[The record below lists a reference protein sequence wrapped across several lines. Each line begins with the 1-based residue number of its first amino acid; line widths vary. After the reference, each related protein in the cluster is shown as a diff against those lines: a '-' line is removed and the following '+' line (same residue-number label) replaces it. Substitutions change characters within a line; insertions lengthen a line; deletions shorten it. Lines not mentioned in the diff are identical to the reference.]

1 MTVACNQR
9 RKTRAAAPARGATL
23 RRGLRLATSRNVAA
37 WDIERVDDRI
47 ALSGELRIADGPEI
61 WRALRQ
67 LARPTSKSLD
77 LDITRATMIDGS
89 IMALLVD
96 VRGRIIAHGV
106 RCEILGG
113 DQQLREV
120 VRLFRGDAPAVQR
133 LPPPPHVG
141 AINRLGAMAQRAA
154 TRSVSFVSFI
164 GDLAMTWRHLL
175 AINARSIPAL
185 IVRGGADGVPIVV
198 LLNFLLGAVVA
209 LQTMQYLRLY
219 GADIYV
225 ADVVGISVTR
235 EFAPLM
241 TAIILA
247 GRSGAAYA
255 AELGTMRVSEEVDAL
270 RTMGFAPVPY
280 LVVPRIIALAIAAP
294 MLTLFGDIVGVLGG
308 VAVGRYS
315 LDVTPNAFFTEMRS
329 AIVTSDVWTGLV
341 KSIAFGALIALIGCR
356 QGLMASGAASGVGR
370 GTTSTVVQGL
380 FAIVIVD
387 TAFTLLFREFR
398 L

>member
-1 MTVACNQR
+1 
-9 RKTRAAAPARGATL
+9 
-23 RRGLRLATSRNVAA
+23 VAA
-37 WDIERVDDRI
+37 WDIVRVDDRI
-47 ALSGELRIADGPEI
+47 ALSGELRLADGPAI
-61 WRALRQ
+61 WRALRR
-67 LARPTSKSLD
+67 LARPANKSLD
-77 LDITRATMIDGS
+77 LDITRATTIDGS

-96 VRGRIIAHGV
+96 VRARIIAQGV

-120 VRLFRGDAPAVQR
+120 VRLFRGNAPAVQR
-133 LPPPPHVG
+133 LPPPVHVG
-141 AINRLGAMAQRAA
+141 AINRLGAVTQRAA
-154 TRSVSFVSFI
+154 RRSASFISFV
-164 GDLAMTWRHLL
+164 GELAATWRHLL
-175 AINARSIPAL
+175 AINMRSVPAL
-185 IVRGGADGVPIVV
+185 IVRGGADGVPIVL

-225 ADVVGISVTR
+225 ADVIGISVTR

-294 MLTLFGDIVGVLGG
+294 VLTLFGDVVGVIGG
-308 VAVGRYS
+308 LAVGNYS
-315 LDVTPNAFFTEMRS
+315 LDVTPHAFVAEMRT
-329 AIVTSDVWTGLV
+329 AIVPSDVWTGLG
-341 KSIAFGALIALIGCR
+341 KSIAFGGLIALIGCR
-356 QGLMASGAASGVGR
+356 QGLTTTGAASGVGR
-370 GTTSTVVQGL
+370 GTTSTVVQCL

-387 TAFTLLFREFR
+387 TAFTLLFREFA